1 MGTRHYIG
9 VISDKETKVAQYGQW
24 DGYPEGQG
32 ATVLN
37 FLREA
42 NLETFKS
49 KLNNCRF
56 IEDRNEIRQMYV
68 SVGDDPNN
76 NFGFI
81 SHEIA
86 EKFNEKWPS
95 LSRDTGGKIL
105 ELIYNSE
112 TEVLLQN
119 SENFLDDSVFCEF
132 AYVIDLDKNT
142 LTCFCSGKN
151 IFARY
156 YLDNLPT
163 NEKLGKDY
171 EEYSKKNY

>member
-9 VISDKETKVAQYGQW
+9 VIHEEKTKVAQYGQW

-49 KLNNCRF
+49 KLNHCRF
-56 IEDRNEIRQMYV
+56 IEDKNEIRQMYV

-76 NFGFI
+76 NSGFI
-81 SHEIA
+81 DHEIA
-86 EKFNEKWPS
+86 QRFNEKWPS

-105 ELIYNSE
+105 ELIYNSDE
-112 TEVLLQN
+112 EILLQN
-119 SENFLDDSVFCEF
+119 SEGFLNDNTFCEF
-132 AYVIDLDKNT
+132 GYVIDLDKNT
-142 LTCFCSGKN
+142 LTCYCWGKN

-156 YLDNLPT
+156 YLDNLPS
-163 NEKLGKDY
+163 NEKLVKDY
-171 EEYSKKNY
+171 EEYQKKNP